1 MLPDAKAE
9 AKPQA
14 MRVQERKGGR
24 KTKKRNSIY
33 MTEKSLVKGAAVLGI
48 AGIFVKVLGAFFRI
62 PLANIVTDQ
71 GMAYYT
77 PAYSLYAV
85 LLVISTSG
93 IPIAISRMV
102 SERYAIGR
110 FDEADRVFRISR
122 ILMISLGAL
131 GFIVL
136 FFFARP
142 IAAAMHLEGSAL
154 AMQATAPA
162 LLLVPI
168 MSSYRG
174 YFQGQQLMTPTA
186 LSQVVEQVFRVGF
199 GLALAVILMRS
210 ALFSDTYT
218 SLQKGAAGGCFGA
231 SAGAVGG
238 LLVMILI
245 YILARKS
252 IRRRI
257 RKSGRGKREST
268 GSILK
273 SIVAIAI
280 PITIGATLMPLV
292 NLVDATI
299 AMNRL
304 VAAGFD
310 QVAAEKLY
318 GQLTAFCEPIIGFP
332 QVLMSAIV
340 MSIVPMVAAAN
351 KVKDTEK
358 LHDTISLGMRMT
370 TIIAF
375 PCAAGLFVLAEPVLL
390 TLYFT
395 QKDSAIS
402 AVPCMQTL
410 SVSFIFLALITIMT
424 GILQGVGKQVFPVIN
439 LFIGLLFKVVITW
452 ILVGIPQVNIV
463 GAPLGTIAAYLVA
476 GGLDLACVIR
486 FTGVRLPLRQMIIKP
501 GLSAIVMGAL
511 VFLAYTGLS
520 RILDSNGLM
529 TLIGILV
536 GVMVYGLMVIKTRAI
551 RRDEMIQIGPG
562 RKLAVICDRLHL
574 W

>member
-1 MLPDAKAE
+1 
-9 AKPQA
+9 
-14 MRVQERKGGR
+14 
-24 KTKKRNSIY
+24 
-33 MTEKSLVKGAAVLGI
+33 MTEKSLVKGAAILGV

-110 FDEADRVFRISR
+110 FDEADRVFHISR
-122 ILMISLGAL
+122 KLMISLGVV

-136 FFFARP
+136 FFFSRP

-174 YFQGQQLMTPTA
+174 YFQGQQLMAPTA
-186 LSQVVEQVFRVGF
+186 ISQVVEQVFRVGI

-210 ALFSDTYT
+210 SFLSESYT

-238 LLVMILI
+238 LAVMVMIYLM
-245 YILARKS
+245 ARKGLKQR
-252 IRRRI
+252 IRRSS
-257 RKSGRGKREST
+257 KGDRESA
-268 GSILK
+268 GSILR
-273 SIVAIAI
+273 SIIGIAV

-292 NLVDATI
+292 NLVDASVVKI
-299 AMNRL
+299 RL
-304 VAAGFD
+304 EVAGFD
-310 QVAAEKLY
+310 DVMAEKLY
-318 GQLTAFCEPIIGFP
+318 GQLTAFCEPLIGFP

-351 KVKDTEK
+351 KVRDTEK

-375 PCAAGLFVLAEPVLL
+375 PCAAGLFALAQPVLL

-395 QKDSAIS
+395 QKESAIS

-424 GILQGVGKQVFPVIN
+424 GILQGVGKQVYPVIN

-476 GGLDLACVIR
+476 GSLDMWCVLR
-486 FTGVRLPLRQMIIKP
+486 FTGVRLPLRKMIVKP
-501 GLSAIVMGAL
+501 GISAVVMGGLVYLVYRGLEAVMGSDSLGSNAL
-511 VFLAYTGLS
+511 
-520 RILDSNGLM
+520 I
-529 TLIGILV
+529 TLIGILI
-536 GVMVYGLMVIKTRAI
+536 GVIVYGLMIIKTRAI
-551 RRDEMIQIGPG
+551 GREEMMEISVG
-562 RKLAVICDRLHL
+562 RKLASVCDRLRL